1 MRARISPA
9 SRSENFD
16 RQRDSFSAP
25 DTQAGDAASSSVALQ
40 GVNQRGDNP
49 CTMMRRCI
57 GGFGAHRS
65 QAACP
70 TPCSRQSGFSHLHTN
85 VDKVN
90 GVWDTLIRRKL

>member
-40 GVNQRGDNP
+40 SVNQRGDNP
-49 CTMMRRCI
+49 CTAGTDRMAKCNRASMDVDTVTFQSELSHHRHRDSRKRFVDLKEI
-57 GGFGAHRS
+57 DIAGF
-65 QAACP
+65 
-70 TPCSRQSGFSHLHTN
+70 
-85 VDKVN
+85 
-90 GVWDTLIRRKL
+90 